1 MPLGWADSSE
11 MGFCEGLQ
19 IWCSV
24 EVICF
29 FALYVT
35 EADDGQ
41 VCDGRSQGRL
51 LWNTLSCCFEAE
63 VEDLK

>member
-19 IWCSV
+19 IWCPV

-41 VCDGRSQGRL
+41 VCDGRSGGRL
-51 LWNTLSCCFEAE
+51 L
-63 VEDLK
+63 